1 MKERRVKIKNITL
14 GYNLPKNVLKKLNM
28 SKLRVYATINNP
40 FIFVKDGMLKGL
52 DPENTSSD
60 FPLFKTIVFGVNCSF

>member
-1 MKERRVKIKNITL
+1 
-14 GYNLPKNVLKKLNM
+14 M